1 MGTID
6 NSKIFLE
13 GDFTDMDVTLA
24 AGQKLQQGTVLGR
37 NSDGKL
43 VAFSTD
49 NNVAATESKAA
60 FTTEPIY
67 ILAQTIINPSSSA
80 ATEMDMVRVFDG
92 GVVNKDKLVFVK
104 SADKTNTAI
113 LDQLHKNGFV
123 LETVQE
129 LSEKTCLAE

>member
-24 AGQKLQQGTVLGR
+24 AGQTLQQGTVLGR

-49 NNVAATESKAA
+49 NNTDS

-67 ILAQTIINPSSSA
+67 ILAQTITNPSSSA

-104 SADKTNTAI
+104 TADATNVTV
-113 LDQLHKNGFV
+113 LDQLHKNGFA

-129 LSEKTCLAE
+129 LSEKTCLADD

>member
-24 AGQKLQQGTVLGR
+24 AGQTLQQGTVLGR

-49 NNVAATESKAA
+49 NNVVATESKAA

-67 ILAQTIINPSSSA
+67 ILAQTITNPSSSV

-104 SADKTNTAI
+104 SADKTNTTI

-129 LSEKTCLAE
+129 LSEKTCLAD

>member
-13 GDFTDMDVTLA
+13 GDFTDMDVTLT
-24 AGQKLQQGTVLGR
+24 AGQTLQQGTVLGR
-37 NSDGKL
+37 NSEGKL
-43 VAFSTD
+43 VAFTTD
-49 NNVAATESKAA
+49 NNDET

-67 ILAQTIINPSSSA
+67 ILAQTITNPSSSA

-129 LSEKTCLAE
+129 LSEETCLAE